1 MAELISRAPLRA
13 IFVLEQT
20 LGHVT
25 HSANLRSLLADEPQ
39 LDPTFLP
46 IRPEVDGFA
55 RFIPGFTNWTIRAGV
70 RARIALRRLTGLRS
84 KPPADAMFI
93 HSQVP
98 AILTGRWMRKIPTIV
113 SLDATPV
120 QYDSLG
126 EFYAHEVSSP
136 RVERWKWTANQR
148 CFRRARHIV
157 TWSQWALE
165 SLVDDYAIDRAVI
178 TVIPP
183 GVDVDRWSRHEPR
196 DDDVDRPVRVLFV
209 GGDLRRKGG
218 DLLLEAARRLRA
230 DPATPPFEVHVVTRS
245 EVAEEPGLYVYGNLG
260 PNDPRLIELY
270 HRCDVF
276 CLPTLGDC
284 LPMVL
289 SEAGAA
295 EMALVSTDVGAI
307 REIVRDGETGILIP
321 PGDLEALV
329 NALRRLVGVAGERRR
344 MGAAA
349 AELVRSNFDA
359 LHNARRIVDLL
370 RTVAPHD
377 ATA

>member
-1 MAELISRAPLRA
+1 MAESTSRAPLRA

-25 HSANLRSLLADEPQ
+25 HSANLRSLLAEEPQ
-39 LDPTFLP
+39 LDSTFLP

-55 RFIPGFTNWTIRAGV
+55 RRIPGFTNWTVRAGV
-70 RARIALRRLTGLRS
+70 RARVALRRLTGLRR

-98 AILTGRWMRKIPTIV
+98 AILSGRWMRKIPTIV

-120 QYDSLG
+120 QYDALG
-126 EFYAHEVSSP
+126 EFYAHDLSSP

-165 SLVDDYAIDRAVI
+165 SLVDDYAIDRAAI

-196 DDDVDRPVRVLFV
+196 DDDADRPVRVLFV

-218 DLLLEAARRLRA
+218 NLLLEAARLLRA
-230 DPATPPFEVHVVTRS
+230 ESALPQFELHVVTRS
-245 EVAEEPGLYVYGNLG
+245 DVAEEPGLHVYRDLG

-270 HRCDVF
+270 HECDVF
-276 CLPTLGDC
+276 CLPTMGDC

-295 EMALVSTDVGAI
+295 GMALVSTDVGAI

-321 PGDLEALV
+321 PGDLDALV
-329 NALRRLVGVAGERRR
+329 DALRRLIGDAGKCRR

-349 AELVRSNFDA
+349 AALVRSKFDA
-359 LHNARRIVDLL
+359 RHNARQIVDLL
-370 RTVAPHD
+370 RSVSTND